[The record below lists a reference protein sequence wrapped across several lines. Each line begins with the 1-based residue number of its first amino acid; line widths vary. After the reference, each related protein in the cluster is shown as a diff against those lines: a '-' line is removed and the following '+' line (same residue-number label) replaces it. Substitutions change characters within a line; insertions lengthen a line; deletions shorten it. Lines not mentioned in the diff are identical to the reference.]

1 MKETSMPSKLPD
13 GWIQRIFATMQGNY
27 GTRFMN
33 QWKTGQALPD
43 GSDAGVVNAMNHWA
57 EKMGGTSAAT
67 IKRALEQLPEEPP
80 SLPQWMALL
89 RRCYVEPS
97 VLRLGNDLTA
107 EQMATNKRR
116 IAELIASVKN
126 NV

>member
-1 MKETSMPSKLPD
+1 MSNKLHD

-33 QWKTGQALPD
+33 QWKTGQTLPD
-43 GSDAGVVNAMNHWA
+43 GSDAGVVNAMNHWS
-57 EKMGGTSAAT
+57 EKMAGTSAAT
-67 IKRALEQLPEEPP
+67 IKRALENLPEEPP
-80 SLPQWMALL
+80 SLPQWLALL
-89 RRCYVEPS
+89 RRSYVEPP

-107 EQMATNKRR
+107 EQMATNKRL
-116 IAELIASVKN
+116 IAELIAKVKS

>member
-1 MKETSMPSKLPD
+1 MSSKLPD

-33 QWKTGQALPD
+33 QWKTGQVLPD

-57 EKMGGTSAAT
+57 DKMGGTSAAT
-67 IKRALEQLPEEPP
+67 IKRALENLPEEPP
-80 SLPQWMALL
+80 SLPQWINLL
-89 RRCYVEPS
+89 RRSYVEPP
-97 VLRLGNDLTA
+97 VLRLENQLTA
-107 EQMATNKRR
+107 EQMAANKRR
-116 IAELIASVKN
+116 IVELIAKVKS

>member
-1 MKETSMPSKLPD
+1 MSRKLPD
-13 GWIQRIFATMQGNY
+13 GWIQRIFATLQGNY

-43 GSDAGVVNAMNHWA
+43 GSDAGVINAMNHWS
-57 EKMGGTSAAT
+57 EKMAGTSAET

-80 SLPQWMALL
+80 TLPRFMALL
-89 RRCYVEPS
+89 RRSYVEPP
-97 VLRLGNDLTA
+97 VLRLGNELTA
-107 EQMATNKRR
+107 EQRAKNKAR
-116 IAELIASVKN
+116 IAELIARVKS

>member
-1 MKETSMPSKLPD
+1 MSNKLPD
-13 GWIQRIFATMQGNY
+13 GWIQKVFATMQGNY

-33 QWKTGQALPD
+33 QWKTGQVLPD

-57 EKMGGTSAAT
+57 EKIGGTSAAT

-80 SLPQWMALL
+80 SLPQFLALL
-89 RRCYVEPS
+89 RRSYVEPP

-107 EQMATNKRR
+107 EQMAINKRR
-116 IAELIASVKN
+116 IAELIAKVKN
-126 NV
+126 HA

>member
-1 MKETSMPSKLPD
+1 MSNKLPE

-33 QWKTGQALPD
+33 QWKTGQTLPD

-67 IKRALEQLPEEPP
+67 IKRALEQLPEDPP
-80 SLPQWMALL
+80 TLPQFLALL
-89 RRCYVEPS
+89 RRSYVEPP

-116 IAELIASVKN
+116 IAELISKVKN
-126 NV
+126 HG

>member
-1 MKETSMPSKLPD
+1 
-13 GWIQRIFATMQGNY
+13 MQGNY
-27 GTRFMN
+27 GSRFMN
-33 QWKTGQALPD
+33 QWKTGQTLPD
-43 GSDAGVVNAMNHWA
+43 GTDAGVVNAMNHWA

-89 RRCYVEPS
+89 RRSYVEPPT
-97 VLRLGNDLTA
+97 LYLGHHFTA
-107 EQMATNKRR
+107 EDIAKNKKR
-116 IAELIASVKN
+116 IAELIAKVKN

>member
-1 MKETSMPSKLPD
+1 MSSKLPD

-33 QWKTGQALPD
+33 QWKTGQVLPD

-57 EKMGGTSAAT
+57 DKMGGTSAAT
-67 IKRALEQLPEEPP
+67 IKRALENLPEEPP
-80 SLPQWMALL
+80 SLPQWINLL
-89 RRCYVEPS
+89 RRSYVEPP
-97 VLRLGNDLTA
+97 VLRLGNELTA
-107 EQMATNKRR
+107 EQIAKNKAR
-116 IAELIASVKN
+116 IAELIAKVKS

>member
-1 MKETSMPSKLPD
+1 MSHKLPD
-13 GWIQRIFATMQGNY
+13 GWIQRIFGTMHANY
-27 GTRFMN
+27 GSRFMN
-33 QWKTGQALPD
+33 QWKTGQTLPD
-43 GSDAGVVNAMNHWA
+43 GTDAGVVNAMNHWA

-89 RRCYVEPS
+89 RRSYVEPP
-97 VLRLGNDLTA
+97 VLRLGNNLTA

-116 IAELIASVKN
+116 IAELIAKVKN
-126 NV
+126 HA

>member
-1 MKETSMPSKLPD
+1 MSSKLPD

-33 QWKTGQALPD
+33 QWKTGQVLPD

-57 EKMGGTSAAT
+57 DKMGGTSAAT
-67 IKRALEQLPEEPP
+67 IKRALENLPEEPP
-80 SLPQWMALL
+80 SLPQWINLL
-89 RRCYVEPS
+89 RRSYVEPP
-97 VLRLGNDLTA
+97 VLRMGNELTA
-107 EQMATNKRR
+107 EQRAKNKAR
-116 IAELIASVKN
+116 IADLIAKVKS

>member
-1 MKETSMPSKLPD
+1 MSSKLPD

-33 QWKTGQALPD
+33 QWKTGQVLPD

-57 EKMGGTSAAT
+57 DKMGGTSAAT
-67 IKRALEQLPEEPP
+67 IKRALENLPEDPP
-80 SLPQWMALL
+80 SLPQWINLL
-89 RRCYVEPS
+89 RRSYVEPP
-97 VLRLGNDLTA
+97 VLRLGNELTA
-107 EQMATNKRR
+107 EQRAKNKAK
-116 IAELIASVKN
+116 IAELISKVKS

>member
-1 MKETSMPSKLPD
+1 MHFKLPD

-33 QWKTGQALPD
+33 QWKTGQVLPD
-43 GSDAGVVNAMNHWA
+43 GSDAGVVNAMNHWS
-57 EKMGGTSAAT
+57 EKMAGTSAAT
-67 IKRALEQLPEEPP
+67 IKRALENLPEEPP

-89 RRCYVEPS
+89 RRSYVEPP
-97 VLRLGNDLTA
+97 VLRLGDDLTA
-107 EQMATNKRR
+107 EQMAINKRR
-116 IAELIASVKN
+116 IAELIAKVKS

>member
-1 MKETSMPSKLPD
+1 MSRKLAD

-27 GTRFMN
+27 GSRFMN

-43 GSDAGVVNAMNHWA
+43 GSDAGVINAMNHWS
-57 EKMGGTSAAT
+57 EKMAGTSAET

-80 SLPQWMALL
+80 TLPQFLALL
-89 RRCYVEPS
+89 RRSYVEPP
-97 VLRLGNDLTA
+97 VLRIGNELTA
-107 EQMATNKRR
+107 EQMAKNKQR
-116 IAELIASVKN
+116 IAELIAKVKN

>member
-1 MKETSMPSKLPD
+1 MSNRLPD
-13 GWIQRIFATMQGNY
+13 GWIQKVFATMQGNY

-33 QWKTGQALPD
+33 QWKTGQTLPD
-43 GSDAGVVNAMNHWA
+43 GSDAGVVNAMNHWS

-80 SLPQWMALL
+80 SLPQFLALL
-89 RRCYVEPS
+89 RRSYVEPP

-107 EQMATNKRR
+107 EQMAANKRR
-116 IAELIASVKN
+116 IAELISKVKN

>member
-1 MKETSMPSKLPD
+1 MSNKLPNN
-13 GWIQRIFATMQGNY
+13 WIQRIFATMQGNY

-33 QWKTGQALPD
+33 QWKTGQVLPD
-43 GSDAGVVNAMNHWA
+43 GSDAGVVNAMNHWS

-67 IKRALEQLPEEPP
+67 IKRALENLPEEPP
-80 SLPQWMALL
+80 SLPQFIALL
-89 RRCYVEPS
+89 RRSDVEPP

-107 EQMATNKRR
+107 EQIATNKRR
-116 IAELIASVKN
+116 IAELIAKVRN

>member
-1 MKETSMPSKLPD
+1 MHSKLPD
-13 GWIQRIFATMQGNY
+13 GWIHRIFAAMQGNY

-33 QWKTGQALPD
+33 QWKTGQVLPD
-43 GSDAGVVNAMNHWA
+43 GSDAGVVNAMNHWS
-57 EKMGGTSAAT
+57 EKMAGTSAAT
-67 IKRALEQLPEEPP
+67 IKRALENLPEEPP
-80 SLPQWMALL
+80 SLPQFMALL
-89 RRCYVEPS
+89 RRSYVEPP

-116 IAELIASVKN
+116 IAELIAKVKS

>member
-1 MKETSMPSKLPD
+1 MSRKLPD

-57 EKMGGTSAAT
+57 EKMAGTSAET

-80 SLPQWMALL
+80 TLPQWMSLL
-89 RRCYVEPS
+89 RRSYVEPP
-97 VLRLGNDLTA
+97 VLRIGNELTA
-107 EQMATNKRR
+107 EQMAKNRQR
-116 IAELIASVKN
+116 IAELIAKVKN

>member
-1 MKETSMPSKLPD
+1 MSNKLPD
-13 GWIQRIFATMQGNY
+13 GWIQRIFGTMQGNY
-27 GTRFMN
+27 GSRFMN
-33 QWKTGQALPD
+33 QWKTGQTLPD
-43 GSDAGVVNAMNHWA
+43 GTDAGVVNAMNHWA

-89 RRCYVEPS
+89 RRSYVEPP
-97 VLRLGNDLTA
+97 VLRLGNELTA
-107 EQMATNKRR
+107 EQRAANKRR
-116 IAELIASVKN
+116 IAELIAKVKN